1 MVLTSINLGG
11 VAKSPLQKPRMAVWM
26 FAESTQRRLFYK
38 DPKKPHMCMF
48 CKAIQRGV
56 EEPKEY
62 DH

>member
-1 MVLTSINLGG
+1 
-11 VAKSPLQKPRMAVWM
+11 MAVWM

-38 DPKKPHMCMF
+38 DPKPHMCMF